1 MSSAKAKTIKLLL
14 EDGTLNGVLTI
25 EDTLWNTGEM
35 YSAPRDAVDELLKL
49 DVCDKYGIYM
59 LLSEDMVYVGQ
70 AGDLSKRIKQHLAGK
85 RWWKRV
91 ILITT
96 KDDSFT
102 HTDIDYLESYFID
115 LAKKNNKLDC
125 DNKQRGSKVK
135 VSRFDKVQLD
145 QYIEEAMFLLELIGV
160 KVFSPKQNKSI
171 PVIES
176 MKTESSKT
184 YTIEKKN
191 QAIRYLVEK
200 GIKINHRDC
209 TYATLQ
215 KTKKE
220 FWANPNRELLN
231 KNWSIILNNTQTRE
245 LIYLLVPAETYSFVD
260 GRKKGCFALR
270 KDRKT
275 TLDVNI
281 LQDSYI
287 DIYSNIDMSVF
298 IKGKYTY

>member
-1 MSSAKAKTIKLLL
+1 MSNAKAKTIKLLL

-25 EDTLWNTGEM
+25 EDTWWNTGEM
-35 YSAPRDAVDELLKL
+35 YSAPRDAVAELLKL

-85 RWWKRV
+85 KWWKRV

-102 HTDIDYLESYFID
+102 HTDIDYLESYFIN

-160 KVFSPKQNKSI
+160 KVFSTRQNKII

-176 MKTESSKT
+176 IKPEALQPRI
-184 YTIEKKN
+184 IEKKS
-191 QAIRYLVEK
+191 QAIRYLYEQ

-215 KTKKE
+215 RVKKE
-220 FWANPNRELLN
+220 FWANPNRELLT
-231 KNWSIILNNTQTRE
+231 KDWSIILNNPKTRE
-245 LIYLLVPAETYSFVD
+245 LIYLLIPAETFSYVD
-260 GRKKGCFALR
+260 GKKEGCFALR

-275 TLDVNI
+275 TLDINI
-281 LQDSYI
+281 LQNNYV